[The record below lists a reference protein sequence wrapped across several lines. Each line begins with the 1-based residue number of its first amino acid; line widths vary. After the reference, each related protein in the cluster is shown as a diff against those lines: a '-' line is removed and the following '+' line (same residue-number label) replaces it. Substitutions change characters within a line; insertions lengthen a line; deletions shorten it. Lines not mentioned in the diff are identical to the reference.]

1 MLNIGL
7 ADYYLDNWHANH
19 YPQFLREAAA
29 RWGYDVKIAQ
39 AFGILDR
46 PPQGGRPPK
55 GGLSTREWCRE
66 RNIAPAG
73 SMEELVGSVDAIM
86 VIAAD
91 DSSWHEQV
99 AELPL
104 KSGKPVFVDK
114 TFAHSLAAGKRMF
127 ALAEEHHTPVF
138 TASAQRYCQDILDWQ
153 KEHAGWR
160 GQPEGPRFVST
171 VGPHS
176 LDNYAVHQ
184 LEPILALMGPGVKR
198 LKAFAVGSAVTQLI
212 LDYGDGRLA
221 SFMQT
226 PQPWA
231 EFNFMVSDGETGK
244 RLISDDGS
252 FYHHLMKAILDF
264 FVHGICPVAKEETL
278 EILAMIDTAREARR
292 HPDTWFPI
300 AY

>member
-1 MLNIGL
+1 MLNIGF

-29 RWGYDVKIAQ
+29 RWGYDVKITQ
-39 AFGILDR
+39 AFGIHDR
-46 PPQGGRPPK
+46 PPQ

-91 DSSWHEQV
+91 DSTWHEQV

-114 TFAHSLAAGKRMF
+114 TFAHSLEAGRRMF

-138 TASAQRYCQDILDWQ
+138 SSSAQRFCQDILDWQ
-153 KEHAGWR
+153 REHANCR
-160 GQPEGPRFVST
+160 SQLDRPRFVST

-176 LDNYAVHQ
+176 LENYAVHQ
-184 LEPILALMGPGVKR
+184 LEPIVALMGPGIKR

-212 LDYGDGRLA
+212 LDYGDRRLA

-244 RLISDDGS
+244 RLISDDGN
-252 FYHHLMKAILDF
+252 FYHNLMKAILDF
-264 FVHGICPVAKEETL
+264 FVHGICPVEKEETL
-278 EILAMIDTAREARR
+278 EILAVIDAAKAARR
-292 HPDTWFPI
+292 RPDTWLDI
-300 AY
+300 LV

>member
-1 MLNIGL
+1 MLKIGF

-29 RWGYDVKIAQ
+29 RWGYDVKITHAY
-39 AFGILDR
+39 GILDR
-46 PPQGGRPPK
+46 PPK
-55 GGLSTREWCRE
+55 GGINTAQWCRE

-73 SMEELVGSVDAIM
+73 SMEELIAGVDAIM

-91 DSSWHEQV
+91 DSSCHEQV

-114 TFAHSLAAGKRMF
+114 TFAHSLEAGRRMF
-127 ALAEEHHTPVF
+127 ALAQEHHTPVF
-138 TASAQRYCQDILDWQ
+138 SSSAQRYCQDILEWQ
-153 KEHAGWR
+153 KEHSER
-160 GQPEGPRFVST
+160 PRFIST

-184 LEPILALMGPGVKR
+184 LEPIAALMGVGVKR

-226 PQPWA
+226 PQPYA

-244 RLISDDGS
+244 RLISDDGN
-252 FYHHLMKAILDF
+252 FYHNLMKAILDF
-264 FVHGICPVAKEETL
+264 FVHGICPVEKEETL
-278 EILAMIDTAREARR
+278 EILGIIDTARKARKQ
-292 HPDTWFPI
+292 PDVWFPVG
-300 AY
+300 

>member
-1 MLNIGL
+1 MLNIGF

-19 YPQFLREAAA
+19 YPQFLREAAV
-29 RWGYDVKIAQ
+29 RWGYDVKITQ

-46 PPQGGRPPK
+46 PPE
-55 GGLSTREWCRE
+55 GGLSTQEWCRE

-73 SMEELVGSVDAIM
+73 SMEELVRNADAIM

-91 DSSWHEQV
+91 DSSWHEQA

-127 ALAEEHHTPVF
+127 ALAEEHNTPVF
-138 TASAQRYCQDILDWQ
+138 TSSAQRYCQDILDWQ
-153 KEHAGWR
+153 KEH
-160 GQPEGPRFVST
+160 PERPRFVST

-176 LDNYAVHQ
+176 LANYAVHQ
-184 LEPILALMGPGVKR
+184 LEPITALMGPGVKR
-198 LKAFAVGSAVTQLI
+198 VKAFAVGSAVTQLI

-244 RLISDDGS
+244 RLISDDRN
-252 FYHHLMKAILDF
+252 FYHNLMKAILDF
-264 FVHGICPVAKEETL
+264 FVTGEPPVPREETL
-278 EILAMIDTAREARR
+278 EILAIIDAARAARQR
-292 HPDTWFPI
+292 PDTWLDI
-300 AY
+300 EK

>member
-1 MLNIGL
+1 MLKIGF
-7 ADYYLDNWHANH
+7 ADYYLDNWHASH

-29 RWGYDVKIAQ
+29 RWGYDVKITK

-46 PPQGGRPPK
+46 PPEGGI
-55 GGLSTREWCRE
+55 STREWCRE

-73 SMEELVGSVDAIM
+73 SMEELVETVDAIM

-104 KSGKPVFVDK
+104 KSGRPVFVDK
-114 TFAHSLAAGKRMF
+114 TFSPSLEAGKRMF

-138 TASAQRYCQDILDWQ
+138 SSSAQRYCQDILDWQ
-153 KEHAGWR
+153 REH
-160 GQPEGPRFVST
+160 PERPRFVST

-176 LDNYAVHQ
+176 LANYAVHQ
-184 LEPILALMGPGVKR
+184 LEPIVALMGPGVKR

-221 SFMQT
+221 SFTQT

-244 RLISDDGS
+244 RLVSDDRN
-252 FYHHLMKAILDF
+252 FYHNLMKAILDF
-264 FVHGICPVAKEETL
+264 FVTGEPPVPHEETL
-278 EILAMIDTAREARR
+278 EILAVIDAARAARQR
-292 HPDTWFPI
+292 PDTWFDI
-300 AY
+300 EK